1 MAEDADV
8 LRQVWHSYLPIA
20 FRLAANEVT
29 SLQEPD
35 PYYVWHSYLP
45 IAFRLAANE
54 VTSLQEPDPYYA
66 MVSRMTYFPLVLEKV
81 VKHLSRFCAQNAAQ
95 NNDLWLDFEGTPLKW
110 HYPVGVLYDLLGA
123 DSCLPWT
130 LSVHFEGFPEDALVR
145 CSSRAAIEAHLMSG
159 LKEADALR
167 NRSQVMSSLQ
177 RRDHNQLWLGL
188 SNDRFD
194 QFWAVNR

>member
-35 PYYVWHSYLP
+35 PYYRKQPFSVS
-45 IAFRLAANE
+45 
-54 VTSLQEPDPYYA
+54 SQA

-95 NNDLWLDFEGTPLKW
+95 NHDLWLDFEGTPLKW